1 MVTRDLL
8 LNLINKKE
16 LWCFSYQYDIWLF
29 RWTKNR
35 LRGDVPYFIWHGIRP
50 SYKHIQLW
58 GVRGYIINGRD
69 KKSNLMTDHIED
81 ILRDMQLLHE
91 FFYTGNHIKTIL
103 FTEPIMFGLMNIII
117 ASTQKTIT
125 LQVTD
130 SFRKLLKVIFMIK
143 ASSTLFHENLI
154 LHPIHL
160 VMRQW

>member
-1 MVTRDLL
+1 MRTCHNMNITVQTTGGDASSLNGKSEIPDKILANVTRDLL

-117 ASTQKTIT
+117 ASTQKTST
-125 LQVTD
+125 LQV
-130 SFRKLLKVIFMIK
+130 
-143 ASSTLFHENLI
+143 
-154 LHPIHL
+154 P
-160 VMRQW
+160 